1 MSIGDQSTQNLIQ
14 RDHQILF
21 QTNLRRYS
29 LNNNQKCQ
37 FVNLLR
43 LHIGGKENDKVHKSL
58 QITGKPSS
66 KSRKNLWDSKHN
78 WIKTFPN
85 QFQDRIRDK
94 PAKKFKN
101 IKYLLPPLKTRLLA
115 TTALTRL
122 NTSRLVYDMISSRSP
137 WAEKW
142 SKWQPLP
149 TLPNP
154 YRNPNRLSERFS

>member
-66 KSRKNLWDSKHN
+66 KSRKNL
-78 WIKTFPN
+78 
-85 QFQDRIRDK
+85 
-94 PAKKFKN
+94 
-101 IKYLLPPLKTRLLA
+101 
-115 TTALTRL
+115 
-122 NTSRLVYDMISSRSP
+122 
-137 WAEKW
+137 
-142 SKWQPLP
+142 
-149 TLPNP
+149 
-154 YRNPNRLSERFS
+154 